1 MKPTHKERFLS
12 ILSEATIP
20 VDSRAGELI
29 YDEDPTTTI
38 ITVEN
43 AGDVG
48 GYRGFCTTWVFGA
61 DGSLKGVANW
71 E

>member
-1 MKPTHKERFLS
+1 MKLTHLEQFLA
-12 ILSEATIP
+12 ILAETGIP

-38 ITVEN
+38 VTVEN

-48 GYRGFCTTWVFGA
+48 GYRGFNTTWVFGA
-61 DGSLKGVANW
+61 DGALKGVANW

>member
-1 MKPTHKERFLS
+1 MKFTHREQFVNLLFEANVPFEER
-12 ILSEATIP
+12 P
-20 VDSRAGELI
+20 GESC

-48 GYRGFCTTWVFGA
+48 GYRDFHTTWVFNE